1 MTSPSETPARGVER
15 RVPKKG
21 RVRQRE
27 QERAPIDPSALIVTR
42 RLSKRYESLI
52 AVDHL
57 DIEVRAGEIFGLL
70 GPNGAGKTT
79 TILML
84 LGLTEPTSGGARV
97 AAVRA
102 WAPKRSPSLVP
113 LGVPRARSKVGVSVT
128 PHRAG
133 LAVSARVQ
141 TTGPTGVEMEPLTA
155 VSVACLTIYD
165 MLKAADKGM
174 VIEAVRLEE
183 KTGGRSGEWKRLHTL

>member
-1 MTSPSETPARGVER
+1 MTVTER

-57 DIEVRAGEIFGLL
+57 DIEVKAGEIFGLL
-70 GPNGAGKTT
+70 GQNGAGKTT

-97 AAVRA
+97 AGYDPARNPLEV
-102 WAPKRSPSLVP
+102 KR
-113 LGVPRARSKVGVSVT
+113 RVGYLPDNVGFYDSMT
-128 PHRAG
+128 GRENLRYTAKLNG
-133 LAVSARVQ
+133 L
-141 TTGPTGVEMEPLTA
+141 
-155 VSVACLTIYD
+155 
-165 MLKAADKGM
+165 
-174 VIEAVRLEE
+174 
-183 KTGGRSGEWKRLHTL
+183 